1 MNNCSMSRCLFVN
14 VRNCDMNGE
23 QCEYYTEKVMM
34 RVDKHGEWIE
44 VKVNGGVDKI
54 CSVCKKSMII
64 YPTPY
69 CPHCG
74 AKMDLKQ

>member
-1 MNNCSMSRCLFVN
+1 M
-14 VRNCDMNGE
+14 
-23 QCEYYTEKVMM
+23 
-34 RVDKHGEWIE
+34 KHGKWIK
-44 VKVNGGVDKI
+44 VKVNGGTDKN

-74 AKMDLKQ
+74 AKMESSTKNHD